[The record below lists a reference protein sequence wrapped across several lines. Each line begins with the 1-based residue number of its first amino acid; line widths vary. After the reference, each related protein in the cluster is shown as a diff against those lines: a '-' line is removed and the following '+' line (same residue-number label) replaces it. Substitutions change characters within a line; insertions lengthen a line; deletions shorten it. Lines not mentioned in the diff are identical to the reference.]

1 MANIKRIF
9 SSFRIKVTLAI
20 IFSLFFVMAL
30 SNLIIYRFSINSQFM
45 QLRDQLKIIAQTAA
59 LSIDPGLL
67 SGVPLTK
74 EGVNSNQYKL
84 ISAQLQKIKRVNP
97 SLEYVYTLVPS
108 DKASAWRFIVDPNPD
123 SSSKRRNTPTAYPGD
138 TYDASR
144 FPAMTKAVL
153 GPSADEKIMSDEWGV
168 TLSGYAPI
176 FDKNNK
182 VIAVLGVDMAAQ
194 DVYAMRRQINDRAI
208 FIFLL
213 GIIVSII
220 LGLFISSRVTKRI
233 EKLVEGTRRIA
244 GNDFDYKVEVM
255 GHDEVSELADSF
267 NKMALSLRDSRKM
280 LQDYFYRIVQSLIR
294 ILEAKDPYTQGH
306 SERVAEYAFRTA
318 LEMGLP
324 LEKCDSI
331 KKAAQLHDIG
341 KLAIEEA
348 ILDKNGPLN
357 DAEWKIIRGHPLVG
371 ENALKPVL
379 FDEEMLSI
387 IRSHHERFDGK
398 GYPDG
403 LAGSNISIFAQI
415 VSVADAYDAMTSTRA
430 YRPALSVENAI
441 KELKNNCGLQLSA
454 QVVDAFLKVL
464 RAGKTA

>member
-1 MANIKRIF
+1 M
-9 SSFRIKVTLAI
+9 
-20 IFSLFFVMAL
+20 SLFFVMGL
-30 SNLIIYRFSINSQFM
+30 SNFIIYRFSINSQFI
-45 QLRDQLKIIAQTAA
+45 QLRDQLKVIAQTAA
-59 LSIDPGLL
+59 LNIDPDSL
-67 SGVPLTK
+67 SRVPLTK

-84 ISAQLQKIKRVNP
+84 ISEQLQKIKRVNA
-97 SLEYVYTLVPS
+97 SLEYVYTLAPS
-108 DKASAWRFIVDPNPD
+108 DKANAWRFIVDPSPD
-123 SSSKRRNTPTAYPGD
+123 SNSKRRNTPTAYPGD

-144 FPAMTKAVL
+144 FPAMIKAVL

-194 DVYAMRRQINDRAI
+194 DVYAMRRQINNRAI
-208 FIFLL
+208 FVFLF

-220 LGLFISSRVTKRI
+220 LGTLISSRVTKRI

-244 GNDFDYKVEVM
+244 GNDFDYNVEVM
-255 GHDEVSELADSF
+255 GHDEVSELANSF

-280 LQDYFYRIVQSLIR
+280 LQDYFYRIMQSLIR

-306 SERVAEYAFRTA
+306 SERVADYAFRTA
-318 LEMGLP
+318 SKMGFS
-324 LEKCDSI
+324 LEKCESI
-331 KKAAQLHDIG
+331 KKAAHLHDIG

-348 ILDKNGPLN
+348 VLNKNGPLN
-357 DAEWKIIRGHPLVG
+357 DAEWKIMHEHPLVG

-379 FDEEMLSI
+379 FDEEMLSV

-403 LAGSNISIFAQI
+403 LTGSNISIFAQI

-430 YRPALSVENAI
+430 YRSALNVENAI
-441 KELKNNCGLQLSA
+441 KELKNNCVLS
-454 QVVDAFLKVL
+454 
-464 RAGKTA
+464 